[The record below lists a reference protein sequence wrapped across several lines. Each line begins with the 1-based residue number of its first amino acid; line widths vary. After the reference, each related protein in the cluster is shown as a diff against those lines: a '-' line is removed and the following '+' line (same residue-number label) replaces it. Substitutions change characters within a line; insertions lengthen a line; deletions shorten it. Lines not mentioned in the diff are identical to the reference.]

1 MLTTGDFGA
10 VAYALTL
17 MLMLSSLA
25 EWGFDSG
32 LIRGASA
39 QPALLARYYL
49 GAQAWKTIL
58 FGPVLV
64 IAVVVTV
71 LVRPTVEQWVLMALM
86 LLAGFPELWS
96 HTARAVASSRQV
108 PGGVSTALVLQR
120 LVTGLAIIGA
130 LVAGWGP
137 VGVAAGFL
145 LGTLVGWTS
154 HRRALHPLVDALP
167 VRALSREDLR
177 LAARATFLIG
187 LSGLVLML
195 LFRLDVVLLGYFK
208 GDEGVAVY
216 SVAYRLL
223 ETLLFV
229 AFAINQAVLPVMS
242 ATASPERRRSGYERA
257 MSVAG
262 FIYVPFFVVSLLEGR
277 AILDLLFGTRYGD
290 PAAPALAWLAAA
302 PVFYAAAFF
311 GTSLLISLHRNRT
324 LLFATVTAL
333 VVNVVLN
340 LILIPPYG
348 PAGAAAATTAA
359 YGIQTLVSVGSL
371 RQSGEKPRVFVPL
384 LPAAAACVP
393 LAALLLVLDLPVL
406 VELVLGGLCY
416 LGVWLLV
423 VRRVAPEQVQIVRQ
437 LLTRRRAGAPADG

>member
-1 MLTTGDFGA
+1 
-10 VAYALTL
+10 
-17 MLMLSSLA
+17 
-25 EWGFDSG
+25 
-32 LIRGASA
+32 
-39 QPALLARYYL
+39 
-49 GAQAWKTIL
+49 
-58 FGPVLV
+58 
-64 IAVVVTV
+64 
-71 LVRPTVEQWVLMALM
+71 
-86 LLAGFPELWS
+86 
-96 HTARAVASSRQV
+96 
-108 PGGVSTALVLQR
+108 
-120 LVTGLAIIGA
+120 
-130 LVAGWGP
+130 
-137 VGVAAGFL
+137 
-145 LGTLVGWTS
+145 
-154 HRRALHPLVDALP
+154 
-167 VRALSREDLR
+167 
-177 LAARATFLIG
+177 
-187 LSGLVLML
+187 ML

-348 PAGAAAATTAA
+348 PAGAAAATTVA

-371 RQSGEKPRVFVPL
+371 RRSGEKPRVFVPL

-406 VELVLGGLCY
+406 VELVLGGLC
-416 LGVWLLV
+416 LPRCLAARGAAGGAGAGADRPAAADPTSSGRPG
-423 VRRVAPEQVQIVRQ
+423 RRLSDDPAQRRS
-437 LLTRRRAGAPADG
+437 RRRTAERQVPSRDGSPSRRQTRSATSAATTSSSRAASTTVTPAAAVSSR